1 MANLVFFAGVV
12 VYLLILVV
20 IFYLHSPT
28 ESEDRHNQK
37 LNNQLLQ
44 QQLQQHKFKE
54 NEALA
59 NEIVYRFMQD
69 QKDEEIANSMAD
81 YSKKIACGIGVIILV
96 VMVGYY
102 LYSGRLQML
111 NQQQTTQT
119 ENSQIEKQE
128 TTTASLNDDNII
140 AIQNKIR
147 IDPNNGENWYEL
159 GLAYAQNNE
168 FNNAIE
174 SYSRATVL
182 LGRKPYILGAAA
194 TALYY
199 KDQQHISPQAQQWLD
214 EALQLDAQDTASLL
228 LLANDA
234 FRQAHYG
241 LAINYW
247 QKVLDS
253 HRKVDRKLLINLIQ
267 IAEEKQKLIKK

>member
-44 QQLQQHKFKE
+44 QQLQQYKFKE

-59 NEIVYRFMQD
+59 NEIIYRFMQD

-102 LYSGRLQML
+102 LYSGRLQTL
-111 NQQQTTQT
+111 NQQQNTQQT
-119 ENSQIEKQE
+119 ENRE
-128 TTTASLNDDNII
+128 TTTVSLNEDNII

-147 IDPNNGENWYEL
+147 TDPNNGENWYEL

-168 FNNAIE
+168 FSNAIE

-199 KDQQHISPQAQQWLD
+199 KDQQHISSQAQQWLD
-214 EALQLDAQDTASLL
+214 EALQLDAEDTASLL

-234 FRQAHYG
+234 FRQAHYD

-267 IAEEKQKLIKK
+267 IAQEKQKLIKK